1 MLLCFLVLKHS
12 EFSGFGLEVHLV
24 LPCLK
29 RAHNIVS
36 TTSLPMEALVLWT
49 DF

>member
-1 MLLCFLVLKHS
+1 MVLCFLVLKHL

-29 RAHNIVS
+29 RAHNIVNMM
-36 TTSLPMEALVLWT
+36 SLPVEALVL
-49 DF
+49 